1 MSYTSARGINKEP
14 FAPNIDAGIWEEG
27 VTCVDDV
34 VVTLMLCRSVA
45 ELPDPAPLLDP
56 VTRLREKLDQRARD
70 FVYTIHQ
77 TDIGEM
83 LGVILYP
90 GSERVKIKGYDRDL
104 ELASPVA
111 LAAKGLHLLHGQ
123 LVFFVHHLAS
133 GLTDQH
139 PYVAGDLDEPQNG
152 DIAAVRKHLLSQ
164 ADAVDEDQAVEIFSV
179 GITDVIGR
187 PVRLRGTWY
196 PNREMTSWEWQGEND
211 YLSGGVFFPLE
222 FAAQLAGFITLLR
235 MAQSQWSW
243 REKGKDRDEN

>member
-1 MSYTSARGINKEP
+1 MSKEP
-14 FAPNIDAGIWEEG
+14 FAPNVDVGIWDD
-27 VTCVDDV
+27 TSKCIDDV

-56 VTRLREKLDQRARD
+56 ITRLRAKLEQHARD

-77 TDIGEM
+77 TDVGEM

-90 GSERVKIKGYDRDL
+90 GSERVKVKGYDRNL

-123 LVFFVHHLAS
+123 LVFFVHHLSAAS
-133 GLTDQH
+133 TGRH
-139 PYVAGDLDEPQNG
+139 PYVSAPDIPEPQNA
-152 DIAAVRKHLLSQ
+152 DVAAVWRYLVAQ
-164 ADAVDEDQAVEIFSV
+164 ADTCDDDQAVEIFSA

-187 PVRLRGTWY
+187 PVCLRGMWY
-196 PNREMTSWEWQGEND
+196 PSREMTSWEWQGEND

-235 MAQSQWSW
+235 MAQPRWSW
-243 REKGKDRDEN
+243 EEKRAS